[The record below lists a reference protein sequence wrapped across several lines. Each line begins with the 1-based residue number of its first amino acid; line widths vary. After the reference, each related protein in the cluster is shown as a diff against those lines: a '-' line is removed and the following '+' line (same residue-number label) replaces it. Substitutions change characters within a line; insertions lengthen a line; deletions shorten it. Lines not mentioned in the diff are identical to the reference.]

1 MIRFAGLLCGV
12 PLELFSGYIICG
24 LARCVTDDRPKMRT
38 PLRRALWWYLIA
50 GLCACG
56 TLVFGLATLA
66 VFHTA
71 NTGHSNND
79 IWPALPFVGL
89 GLVSLAGCV
98 LSADNAWKDLQKI

>member
-1 MIRFAGLLCGV
+1 M
-12 PLELFSGYIICG
+12 
-24 LARCVTDDRPKMRT
+24 TDDRPKMRT

-56 TLVFGLATLA
+56 TLVFGLAALA
-66 VFHTA
+66 MLHGA
-71 NTGHSNND
+71 NPEHNAE
-79 IWPALPFVGL
+79 IYAILPFVGL